1 MQPGAPGTPYHGAR
15 MNELSQVSGG
25 TDGLRP
31 RQMPPES
38 RSTTRVVIVED
49 EGIVAMYLQSL
60 MTQWGYDVAATTASG
75 EEAVDFAIET
85 PPDLVLMD
93 IQLRGEMDGI
103 AAAVAIRASHDLPIV
118 FLTAFSDEETL
129 RRVSSTGA
137 YGFVRKPVDERDLR
151 IAVEMAL
158 FRHRADLTLRQ
169 RSDWLD
175 ATLSSV
181 SDGVIATD
189 RAGRIMFMNPVAE
202 RLTGWSRARTFDR
215 ELSDVMR
222 PVPGDTGPS
231 AGDVVRS
238 VLGGGTEVVGGP
250 VFTLARSDGN
260 EVALELRA
268 APIRTAGDEVAGSVL
283 LFHDV
288 SERRRHEEHL
298 VRLAHH
304 DPLTGLPTRLMYE
317 ERLGQALDQSRR
329 TGRPVGVVV
338 LDLDRFKEVNDGHG
352 HTAGDR
358 LLVAAAERILGSLRR
373 SDTAARIGGD
383 EIAIVLPDLE
393 TAAGASR
400 VAAKLVEAFGRPFTI
415 AGHELVATISAGVS
429 VFPRD
434 AEDAAELLE
443 RADEAL
449 YRAKQAGRNRAV
461 AHGGLA
467 EDTGE
472 QTRLL
477 ERDLRTALDRGDLEV
492 HYQPIFALPARRLAG
507 AEALVRWRHPDHG
520 LLPAADFLGT
530 AFRSGLITP
539 ITDRV
544 LESACAQAAGW
555 SSHRSGLAIAVNLN
569 DSQLLRRDLVSSVQ
583 SAIACSRLDPG
594 RLQLEVAERVVV
606 DRPSTVTAANLDGL
620 RRLGAKVTLDGFG
633 SFHAAMVSLRRLRL
647 DLLKVD
653 RCLVS
658 GVPDDPAA
666 CAIVEAALS
675 SARQIGL
682 ETSASGVEDERQ
694 LRWLAAHGCL
704 FVQGYL
710 LGPACPADDFERR
723 FLS

>member
-1 MQPGAPGTPYHGAR
+1 MS
-15 MNELSQVSGG
+15 ELSPLPGQDGG
-25 TDGLRP
+25 LGP
-31 RQMPPES
+31 RQPPRGS
-38 RSTTRVVIVED
+38 AARTRVAIVED
-49 EGIVAMYLQSL
+49 EGIVAMYVQSL
-60 MTQWGYDVAATTASG
+60 MTSWGYDVVATLPSG
-75 EEAVDFAIET
+75 EDAVDFATAT

-103 AAAVAIRASHDLPIV
+103 AAALTIRASHDLPIV
-118 FLTAFSDEETL
+118 FLTAFSDEKTVHL
-129 RRVSSTGA
+129 VGSTGA
-137 YGFVRKPVDERDLR
+137 YGFVRKPFDERDLR

-175 ATLSSV
+175 ATLASV
-181 SDGVIATD
+181 SGGVIATD
-189 RAGRIMFMNPVAE
+189 RDGRIMFMNPAAE
-202 RLTGWSRARTFDR
+202 RLTGWSRAQTFDR

-222 PVPGDTGPS
+222 PTPGETGPS
-231 AGDVVRS
+231 PADVVRC
-238 VLGGGTEVVGGP
+238 VLGDGSEVVGGP
-250 VFTLARSDGN
+250 VFNLAASDGT
-260 EVALELRA
+260 EVAIELRA
-268 APIRTAGDEVAGSVL
+268 APIRTSRDEVAGSVL

-288 SERRRHEEHL
+288 SERRRHEEQL

-317 ERLGQALDQSRR
+317 ERLGEALDHSRR

-338 LDLDRFKEVNDGHG
+338 VDLDRFKEVNDGHG

-358 LLVAAAERILGSLRR
+358 LLAAAADRIVGLLRR

-393 TAAGASR
+393 TAAGATR
-400 VAAKLVEAFGRPFTI
+400 VAAKLVEAFGRPFVI
-415 AGHELVATISAGVS
+415 DGQELVATISAGVS

-434 AEDAAELLE
+434 AEDSPELLE
-443 RADEAL
+443 RADQAL

-467 EDTGE
+467 ESAE
-472 QTRLL
+472 EPARLL
-477 ERDLRTALDRGDLEV
+477 ERDLRKALDSGELEV

-520 LLPAADFLGT
+520 LISAADFLGT
-530 AFRSGLITP
+530 AFRSGLVTP

-544 LESACAQAAGW
+544 LEAACAQAGEW
-555 SSHRSGLAIAVNLN
+555 SSRGNGLAIAVNLN
-569 DSQLLRRDLVSSVQ
+569 DSQLLRRDLVSTVE
-583 SAIACSRLDPG
+583 SAIAGNRLDPG

-606 DRPSTVTAANLDGL
+606 DRPSTMTAANLDGL

-633 SFHAAMVSLRRLRL
+633 SFHAAMISLRRLRL
-647 DLLKVD
+647 DQLKVD

-682 ETSASGVEDERQ
+682 ATSAGGIEDDRQ
-694 LRWLAAHGCL
+694 LGWLAARGCQ
-704 FVQGYL
+704 FAQGFL
-710 LGPACPADDFERR
+710 LGHACPAEEFERR